1 MCVLIAA
8 ILAVLVVGLA
18 IQVWVLFV
26 KVCEYEENERR
37 YWDEEDEK
45 TVVETIG

>member
-18 IQVWVLFV
+18 VQVWVLFV
-26 KVCEYEENERR
+26 KVCKYEENERR

-45 TVVETIG
+45 TAMENIG